1 MKKNLTGSVKIMVIL
16 LVVISS
22 TVVLP
27 ITVQEIRDKSKEDP
41 DFAWDMYLAYL
52 SSSDNPDQLQ
62 DLGRLI
68 YAKRKLKDYDF
79 VLKEDVNGLLDF
91 LAVHEFT
98 TTGKYYLF
106 DVFDKEFLIK
116 YLSDNL
122 ENKSTTVYLFKLF
135 PERMNDYLEQLFPK
149 ILHDDKV
156 RTFIFSNVVG
166 KYQSADEF
174 KTEFFDKLFQTYE
187 NATSATQRK
196 EYIDVYVAIKSID
209 EQKYADA
216 RFEKEL
222 TSLARSTD
230 ATLLSSNKDDSM
242 SVTGSAT
249 KSISDTSTTADATVT
264 QSAGTQNANGAK
276 ISPSSSS
283 STFLKFNAIKI
294 RPVYLILIALAILI
308 VLLLIIP
315 SIRYRLYLLLGLKS
329 KAAGVYKK
337 IVDKDPFDE
346 EKRLRLAQLY
356 EEAGM
361 YEEAMNEYNFLK
373 RIKLE

>member
-1 MKKNLTGSVKIMVIL
+1 MKKNLTDSVRIVVIL
-16 LVVISS
+16 LMVICSVVAFS
-22 TVVLP
+22 

-149 ILHDDKV
+149 ILHNDKI
-156 RTFIFSNVVG
+156 RAFIFSNVVG

-187 NATSATQRK
+187 NATSTTQRK

-209 EQKYADA
+209 EQKYADV

-222 TSLARSTD
+222 TSLAKNVNVANPSTD

-249 KSISDTSTTADATVT
+249 KSISDIGATIDATVT
-264 QSAGTQNANGAK
+264 QSARTQVSTQNVNGTK
-276 ISPSSSS
+276 VSKSPSSSS
-283 STFLKFNAIKI
+283 SSSSSFFKFNAIKI
-294 RPVYLILIALAILI
+294 RPVYLILVALAILI
-308 VLLLIIP
+308 IILLIIP

-337 IVDKDPFDE
+337 VVDKD
-346 EKRLRLAQLY
+346 
-356 EEAGM
+356 
-361 YEEAMNEYNFLK
+361 
-373 RIKLE
+373 